1 MTFSRRQFLVRSG
14 QTAAVVAASGS
25 LGTFLEAAASPAGAS
40 PRSAAGLTPVTYQLG
55 WIANVENG
63 GEFVAASRGYFADE
77 GIQITLIPGGPTTT
91 VEPLVIAGRCLV
103 GLSETDTTAQA
114 IKHGGPLKTIG
125 ATLQITPLAVASLA
139 SKPIY
144 TPRQLYGKKFG
155 VQAFQD
161 QVVDGFFKLVGL
173 DIDKVT
179 IVPASGDPSILPA
192 GEVDALLVFTD
203 NEPITLALKGVHTHL
218 FTFYEYGW
226 NVFGDTL
233 EVSDASLKNAH
244 SRALLVKVVRAVVR
258 GWQNALAN
266 PTQTVKWVVD
276 DYGKNLKLSS
286 RQQLLELE
294 KLTSIIATPYTKA
307 NGLLKMSPADME
319 INIKSIRSE
328 GIPGITESMLFDTS
342 IVEEAFDGKT
352 KIT

>member
-1 MTFSRRQFLVRSG
+1 MALSRRQFLVRSG
-14 QTAAVVAASGS
+14 QTAAVFAASGS
-25 LGTFLEAAASPAGAS
+25 LGAFLEAAASPAGAS
-40 PRSAAGLTPVTYQLG
+40 PRNAAALTPVTYQLG

-63 GEFVAASRGYFADE
+63 GEFVAESRGYFADE
-77 GIQITLIPGGPTTT
+77 GIDITLIPGGPTTT

-144 TPRQLYGKKFG
+144 TPKELYGKKFG

-173 DIDKVT
+173 DISKVT

-203 NEPITLALKGVHTHL
+203 NEPITLALKGVKTHV

-233 EVSDASLKNAH
+233 EVSDATLKNAK

-258 GWQNALAN
+258 GWQNALAD
-266 PTQTVKWVVD
+266 PTQTVSWVVNN
-276 DYGKNLKLSS
+276 YGKNLKLSS

-294 KLTSIIATPYTKA
+294 NLTSIIATPYTKA

-342 IVEEAFDGKT
+342 ILEEAFDGKT
-352 KIT
+352 SIT